1 MLAGKGRAALLPAPS
16 RRWRPGAPVSLFPH
30 LRAAP
35 TGRRGTAF
43 VPRVRNKAESAFD
56 NVCSTLHRGIPL
68 MKTLHTDIAILGAG
82 TAGLAAYRAAKAAG
96 KRALLIEGGPYGT
109 TCARVGCMP
118 SKLLIAA
125 AEAAHQAAHTAPFG
139 VHVEGEVTVNGE
151 EVMDRVK
158 RERDRFV
165 GFVLEGVENIP
176 AEDKIRGYARFES
189 DTVLRVDDHTEI
201 HASRVVI
208 ATGSRPSVPPPFRA
222 LGDRL
227 VLNDDVFAWDDLP
240 RRVAVFGPGVI
251 GLELGQ
257 ALARLGVEVRVFGV
271 SGSLGGISDPQ
282 VRHSARKIFQQEFYL
297 DPDARVLE
305 TQRVGDEVE
314 VRYVTLDNSERTE
327 RFDYALV
334 ATGRRPNVDG
344 LGLENTSLQL
354 NAQGVPLFD
363 RDTMQAGDSAIF
375 IAGDANADA
384 PLLHEAA
391 DEGRIAGENAARYPE
406 VRQGLRRAPL
416 AVVFSDPQIALAG
429 QGHARLTPGTFVT
442 GEVDFGDQGRSR
454 VMLKNR
460 GLLHVYA
467 DIATGRFLG
476 AEMVGPSAEHIGHLL
491 AWAVQQELTV
501 ARMLEMPFY
510 HPVIEEGLRTAL
522 RDAAAKLA
530 RAQEALRQ
538 VEAEDVAA

>member
-176 AEDKIRGYARFES
+176 AEDKIRGYARFQS

-327 RFDYALV
+327 RFDYVLV

-363 RDTMQAGDSAIF
+363 RDTMQAGESAIF

-538 VEAEDVAA
+538 VEAEDAAA

>member
-1 MLAGKGRAALLPAPS
+1 
-16 RRWRPGAPVSLFPH
+16 
-30 LRAAP
+30 
-35 TGRRGTAF
+35 
-43 VPRVRNKAESAFD
+43 
-56 NVCSTLHRGIPL
+56 
-68 MKTLHTDIAILGAG
+68 MKTLHTDIAVIGAG
-82 TAGLAAYRAAKAAG
+82 TAGLAAYRAARAAG

-125 AEAAHQAAHTAPFG
+125 AEAAHQAAHAEAFG
-139 VHVEGEVTVNGE
+139 VHVSGDIAVDGA
-151 EVMDRVK
+151 EVMARVK

-176 AEDKIRGYARFES
+176 AQDKLRGYARFVS
-189 DTVLRVDDHTEI
+189 DTVLRVDDHTEV

-208 ATGSRPSVPPPFRA
+208 ATGSRPSVPPPLRD

-227 VLNDDVFAWDDLP
+227 VLNDDVFEWNDLP
-240 RRVAVFGPGVI
+240 ARVAVFGPGVI

-257 ALARLGVEVRVFGV
+257 ALARLGVDVRVFGV
-271 SGSLGGISDPQ
+271 SGSLGGISDPA
-282 VRHSARKIFQQEFYL
+282 VRQSARRIFQREFYL
-297 DPDARVLE
+297 DPDARVLD
-305 TQRVGDEVE
+305 TRRVGDEVE
-314 VRYVTLDNSERTE
+314 VRYVALDNSERTE

-344 LGLENTSLQL
+344 LGLEHTTLAL
-354 NAQGVPLFD
+354 NAQGVPAFD
-363 RDTMQAGDSAIF
+363 RDTLQAGDSPIF

-391 DEGRIAGENAARYPE
+391 DEGRIAGENAARFPD
-406 VRQGLRRAPL
+406 VRKGLRRAPL
-416 AVVFSDPQIALAG
+416 AVVFSDPQIAVAG
-429 QGHARLTPGTFVT
+429 AAHARLAPGTFVT

-476 AEMVGPSAEHIGHLL
+476 AEMIGPSAEHIGHLL

-510 HPVIEEGLRTAL
+510 HPVVEEGLRTAL
-522 RDAAAKLA
+522 RDAAGKLA
-530 RAQEALRQ
+530 QARAALR
-538 VEAEDVAA
+538 EEEETPA

>member
-1 MLAGKGRAALLPAPS
+1 
-16 RRWRPGAPVSLFPH
+16 
-30 LRAAP
+30 
-35 TGRRGTAF
+35 
-43 VPRVRNKAESAFD
+43 
-56 NVCSTLHRGIPL
+56 

-125 AEAAHQAAHTAPFG
+125 AEAAHQAAHTVPFG
-139 VHVEGEVTVNGE
+139 VYVEGEVTVNGE

-314 VRYVTLDNSERTE
+314 VRYVALDNTERTE

-363 RDTMQAGDSAIF
+363 RDTMQAGESAIF
-375 IAGDANADA
+375 IAGSNCHMEWNSTMTSILS
-384 PLLHEAA
+384 P
-391 DEGRIAGENAARYPE
+391 
-406 VRQGLRRAPL
+406 
-416 AVVFSDPQIALAG
+416 
-429 QGHARLTPGTFVT
+429 
-442 GEVDFGDQGRSR
+442 
-454 VMLKNR
+454 
-460 GLLHVYA
+460 
-467 DIATGRFLG
+467 
-476 AEMVGPSAEHIGHLL
+476 
-491 AWAVQQELTV
+491 
-501 ARMLEMPFY
+501 
-510 HPVIEEGLRTAL
+510 TAL
-522 RDAAAKLA
+522 RIFSKGSRAAFRSAAEMSLPRVFSAAWSNGQIFIAVMPSSSSSSASSPA
-530 RAQEALRQ
+530 RVRKALRSS
-538 VEAEDVAA
+538 

>member
-165 GFVLEGVENIP
+165 GFVLEGVENIS

-208 ATGSRPSVPPPFRA
+208 ATGSRPSVPPPFRG

-363 RDTMQAGDSAIF
+363 RDTMQAGESAIF

-442 GEVDFGDQGRSR
+442 GEVDFSDQGRSR

-538 VEAEDVAA
+538 VEAEDAAA